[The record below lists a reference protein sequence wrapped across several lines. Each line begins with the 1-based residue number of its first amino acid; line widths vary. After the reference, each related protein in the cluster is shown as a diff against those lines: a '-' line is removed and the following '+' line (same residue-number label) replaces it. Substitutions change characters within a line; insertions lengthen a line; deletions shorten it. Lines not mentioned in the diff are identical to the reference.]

1 LDITPSENRIWMKL
15 DKYFFGFKK
24 QIFTCYIPS
33 VSSPY
38 YDKDFSK
45 LESEVYKVS
54 AKGNTLIMGDIK

>member
-1 LDITPSENRIWMKL
+1 MKL

-38 YDKDFSK
+38 YDEDFSK